1 MRVTIEEDP
10 FAHVDRER
18 TLWSRGTWPARWV
31 RHPEVGGGPVVV
43 AYRVNFRLEGEETFR
58 LHVSADERYQLWLDG
73 VAIGRGPERGDADHW
88 FFETYEVTVPRGR
101 HVLVARVWS
110 LGDGRSGTAHG
121 SGDAG
126 AVQASRAGEQVAAP
140 YAQISVGHGL
150 LVASDEALLPL
161 VGTGVAAWEAMVL
174 PGYEFHPP
182 GWAWGTG
189 ARASIRGSEFAWNF
203 QRGDGKAW
211 VPVVAGQAGVAPGR
225 MEAGPSQL
233 LRPGRL
239 PGMIERYV
247 RAGRV
252 RHVSAV
258 PPEVE
263 DAEQLSGVRVE
274 SAADLPQER
283 EAHQRRLENR
293 QPMRFQPFGRWRI
306 IIDLE
311 DYYCVYPVVVT
322 TGGDGGSVSLRWAE
336 SLHETADAGEKRKG
350 DRNAVEGK
358 YFLGVGE
365 TFWPDGGVHREFETL
380 WWEAGRYLELFVET
394 VDEPLELNLILK
406 ETRYPLE
413 MVARF
418 ESSDPRLGET
428 VPVLMRGLQ
437 MCAHETYVDC
447 PYYEQLMYVGDARLE
462 ALITYAV
469 SGDDRLARK
478 AIAMFD
484 ASRGAEGLV
493 QSRYPSRVRQVI
505 PPFALL
511 WVGMVHD
518 FAMWRDDPAFVRSM
532 MKGVR
537 AAVDAFAGFRNA
549 DGLVEGPRTWWN
561 FVDWVPGW
569 KNGVPPDGEFG
580 VSCVINWQFVCAL
593 RWAQEMEERFG
604 EPELAARCDR
614 LAREVAGAVER
625 VFWEPVRRMFADDA
639 GRTRF
644 SEHAQC
650 LAILSGALDQA
661 RCAEVAAG
669 LLTSDELARTTIYFS
684 HYLFE
689 AYREIAERIPARE
702 GEATRALFERLAL
715 WFGLRE
721 RGFVTPF
728 EEPEPSRSD
737 CHGWGSHPLFHY
749 FATVLGVRPGEFGFG
764 EVEVAPRLGHLTEVK
779 GRMPHPAGE
788 IEVELRREGGGVR
801 GRVVLPE
808 EVSGRFRWGGRVVE
822 LRAGENAVEMG

>member
-1 MRVTIEEDP
+1 MRVLIEEDP
-10 FAHVDRER
+10 FAHIDRER

-31 RHPEVGGGPVVV
+31 RHPDVGDGPIVV
-43 AYRVNFRLEGEETFR
+43 AYRVNFRLEEETTFR
-58 LHVSADERYQLWLDG
+58 LHVTADERYQLWLDG
-73 VAIGRGPERGDADHW
+73 TMLGRGPERGDADHW
-88 FFETYEVTVPRGR
+88 FFETYELTVPRGR

-110 LGDGRSGTAHG
+110 LGQGDRSGRG
-121 SGDAG
+121 
-126 AVQASRAGEQVAAP
+126 AGERVAAP
-140 YAQISVGHGL
+140 YAQVSVGHGL

-174 PGYEFHPP
+174 PGYSFWPP

-189 ARASIRGSEFAWNF
+189 ARVSIEGSEFAWNF
-203 QRGDGKAW
+203 HRGDGQAW
-211 VPVVAGQAGVAPGR
+211 VPAVAGEAGTAPGR
-225 MEAGPSQL
+225 MEAGLSHL
-233 LRPGRL
+233 LRPARL
-239 PGMIERYV
+239 PEMVSRYV
-247 RAGRV
+247 RAGNV

-258 PPEVE
+258 ASEVE
-263 DAEQLSGVRVE
+263 DDLPGVRVE
-274 SAADLPQER
+274 AAADLPAER
-283 EAHQRRLENR
+283 DVFQRRFSNR
-293 QPMRFQPFGRWRI
+293 QPIHFAKFGRRRI

-311 DYYCVYPVVVT
+311 DYYCVYPVIVT
-322 TGGDGGSVSLRWAE
+322 TGGGGGSVSLRWAE
-336 SLHETADAGEKRKG
+336 SLYETPDAGEKRKG
-350 DRNAVEGK
+350 DRNQVDGK

-365 TFWPDGGVHREFETL
+365 WFWLDGGTNREYETL

-394 VDEPLELNLILK
+394 LDEPLELNLILK

-413 MVARF
+413 MAASF

-447 PYYEQLMYVGDARLE
+447 PYYEQLNYVGDARLE

-478 AIAMFD
+478 AVALFD

-537 AAVDAFAGFRNA
+537 AVIDAFAGFRNA
-549 DGLVEGPRTWWN
+549 EGLVEGPREWWN

-580 VSCVINWQFVCAL
+580 VSGVINWQYICAL
-593 RWAQEMEERFG
+593 RWARELEEQFG
-604 EPELAARCDR
+604 EPELAARCGR
-614 LAREVAGAVER
+614 LAGEVAGAVER

-650 LAILSGALDQA
+650 LAILSGVLDEA
-661 RCAEVAAG
+661 RCAEVATG
-669 LLTSDELARTTIYFS
+669 LLTSTELARTTIYFS

-689 AYREIAERIPARE
+689 AYREIAERVPGRA
-702 GEATRALFERLAL
+702 GEATSAMFERLLL

-749 FATVLGVRPGEFGFG
+749 FATVLGVRPGGAGFG
-764 EVEVAPRLGHLTEVK
+764 KVAVTPRMGHLTEVK
-779 GRMPHPAGE
+779 GRMPHPNGE
-788 IEVELRREGGGVR
+788 IEVELRREGQGVR

-808 EVSGRFRWGGRVVE
+808 GVGGRFRWGAATWVLG
-822 LRAGENAVEMG
+822 AGENEVRAE